1 MYLKKNNDFAIVS
14 LYTGGYEKKMFLR
27 EISRRTSIPLKTT
40 QNTLKKLMAHNI
52 LKSSY
57 NGKNK
62 YFELNRENVL
72 TKLYVTH
79 AEMYKTM
86 LFLEKYPEFK
96 MFVKEI
102 TTNTP
107 IIAFGSFA
115 RFKADKNSDADILI
129 VASEDEERLPS
140 HLLPHKI
147 HQITLSEDSF
157 FKSLD
162 ETFLKEVEDAH
173 VILNNHSFYVN
184 SLWRHYGKK

>member
-1 MYLKKNNDFAIVS
+1 
-14 LYTGGYEKKMFLR
+14 
-27 EISRRTSIPLKTT
+27 
-40 QNTLKKLMAHNI
+40 MAHNI